1 MSLSKR
7 PEYHIDLRHD
17 FIFVINGELEESQ
30 VKAIKEDLE
39 DKKFNCA
46 LRRSEEESKEWQLLV
61 GLNDQEK
68 ILREAE
74 YQHVLVER
82 EYSN

>member
-1 MSLSKR
+1 M
-7 PEYHIDLRHD
+7 
-17 FIFVINGELEESQ
+17 
-30 VKAIKEDLE
+30 KAIKEDLE